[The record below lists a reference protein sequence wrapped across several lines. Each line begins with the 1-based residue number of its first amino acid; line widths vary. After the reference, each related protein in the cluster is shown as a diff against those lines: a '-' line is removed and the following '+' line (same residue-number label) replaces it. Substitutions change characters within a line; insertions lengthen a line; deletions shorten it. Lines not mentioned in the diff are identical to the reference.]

1 MLSFI
6 LIILIGIS
14 GIVITL
20 YLTQVEDK
28 NYNYN
33 KSFSNM
39 IVMYAIFLPV
49 LLVSFGYL
57 RFNPFP
63 YKFV

>member
-14 GIVITL
+14 GIVITF

-49 LLVSFGYL
+49 LLVIGGLIWIFA
-57 RFNPFP
+57 F
-63 YKFV
+63 